1 MTAVF
6 TGVVWIV
13 NSLVIPETYAPYLL
27 RRRAAVLSKRTGKV
41 YISKIDVGRPHT
53 TIATQ
58 LKTAILRPWVLLF
71 KEPIVLLTSL
81 YMAIIYGT
89 LYLCFAAFPIVFQK
103 GRGWS
108 PGIGGLAFTGI
119 AVGMLFAVT
128 GTILDQKRYTR
139 AAEAAGGHAP
149 PEARLPPSLVGSILI
164 PVGLFWFAWTN
175 GKDVHWI
182 VSIIGSAFFACGL
195 VSVFLSLLN
204 YLIDSCK
211 FRCSDSSHLL
221 QLNSSRCY
229 LRCFGVGCKLN
240 PALPL
245 WRCVPALHDVHVQRP
260 GNSLGQLHPCLP
272 GRRLCPVSVPVL
284 QVRRNYP
291 YEVRVCRRS
300 RQCVT
305 AHAHQARGHHG
316 GPGRRGG
323 A

>member
-1 MTAVF
+1 MMGMTSIF

-13 NSLVIPETYAPYLL
+13 NSLVIPETYGPYLL
-27 RRRAAVLSKRTGKV
+27 RRRAAVLSKRSGKV
-41 YISKIDVGRPHT
+41 YISKTDVGRPRT

-58 LKTAILRPWVLLF
+58 FKTGILRPWVLLI

-89 LYLCFAAFPIVFQK
+89 LYLCFAAFPIVFQQ

-128 GTILDQKRYTR
+128 GTILDNKRYAR

-149 PEARLPPSLVGSILI
+149 PEARLPPSLAGSILI
-164 PVGLFWFAWTN
+164 PAGLFWFAWTN

-211 FRCSDSSHLL
+211 F
-221 QLNSSRCY
+221 
-229 LRCFGVGCKLN
+229 
-240 PALPL
+240 
-245 WRCVPALHDVHVQRP
+245 
-260 GNSLGQLHPCLP
+260 
-272 GRRLCPVSVPVL
+272 
-284 QVRRNYP
+284 
-291 YEVRVCRRS
+291 
-300 RQCVT
+300 VT
-305 AHAHQARGHHG
+305 AILIISSG
-316 GPGRRGG
+316 
-323 A
+323 